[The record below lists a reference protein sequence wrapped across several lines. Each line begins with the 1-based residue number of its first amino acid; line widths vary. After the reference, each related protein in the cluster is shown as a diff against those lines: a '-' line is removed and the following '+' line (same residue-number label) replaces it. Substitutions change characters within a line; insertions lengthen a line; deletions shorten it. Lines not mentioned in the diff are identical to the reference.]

1 MLQHRCTLEDEKY
14 WCKYFKNNSQ
24 ESNVPKNCR
33 GGWESKILEGES
45 FSLTMSLITRNILHG
60 IFTTFLGN
68 IIPRKHDS
76 MG

>member
-33 GGWESKILEGES
+33 GGWESKILEEGKV
-45 FSLTMSLITRNILHG
+45 FH
-60 IFTTFLGN
+60 
-68 IIPRKHDS
+68 
-76 MG
+76 